1 MDWCCL
7 AGPAEDGLRCRLNN
21 DLGCEGAAD
30 DMAVTDIC
38 DSHIIGSPHLVFGG
52 WKGLIRGS
60 AFDHLQGF
68 AEFFVA
74 GGKVCDGAFDAV
86 GDLAASFVTEGVG
99 YLF

>member
-21 DLGCEGAAD
+21 DLGCEGAAG
-30 DMAVTDIC
+30 DMTVT
-38 DSHIIGSPHLVFGG
+38 GSPNLVFDGC
-52 WKGLIRGS
+52 KGLIRGS
-60 AFDHLQGF
+60 ALDHLQGF